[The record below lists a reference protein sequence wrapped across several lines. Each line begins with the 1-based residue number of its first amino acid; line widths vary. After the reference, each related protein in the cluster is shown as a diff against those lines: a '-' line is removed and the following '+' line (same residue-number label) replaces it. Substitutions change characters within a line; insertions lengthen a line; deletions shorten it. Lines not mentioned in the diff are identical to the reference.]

1 MGLARAIRKVRADA
15 DLDQRSL
22 ARRAELDPS
31 QMSRMEQGEGN
42 PTWGM
47 VRRIAY
53 ALEVELADL
62 AALAENFEQRL
73 RSEEANGS
81 G

>member
-1 MGLARAIRKVRADA
+1 M
-15 DLDQRSL
+15 